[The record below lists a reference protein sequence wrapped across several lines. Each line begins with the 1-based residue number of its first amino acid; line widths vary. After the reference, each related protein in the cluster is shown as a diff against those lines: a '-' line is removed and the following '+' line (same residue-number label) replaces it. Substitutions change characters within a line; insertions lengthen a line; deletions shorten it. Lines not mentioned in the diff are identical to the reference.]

1 MDFFSA
7 MPEEKSFR
15 SVFAATLTGMDNFS
29 GIVPALPLV
38 QIRENP
44 ELHDLI
50 LRNKR
55 TWPRCLYWHG
65 WLPALDGSSP
75 YSSRAVGFVGFLP
88 TSSNSVLDPILLEY
102 GKIGSLL
109 RTLQLFFGV
118 LHLRYDLMSGLMG
131 VWCAMRPRG
140 LVAVEPGSML
150 WLLVLLG
157 FVGLGD
163 TLLCCDVLWR
173 QVLSAASYT
182 ARWLALHSLYNGLSS
197 GGVILALQASSL
209 VPWSRKF

>member
-1 MDFFSA
+1 MDIFSA

-29 GIVPALPLV
+29 GVVPALPLV

-50 LRNKR
+50 LWNKR

-75 YSSRAVGFVGFLP
+75 YSSRAVGH
-88 TSSNSVLDPILLEY
+88 PILLEY

-131 VWCAMRPRG
+131 VWCAMRPPG

-182 ARWLALHSLYNGLSS
+182 ARWLALYSPY
-197 GGVILALQASSL
+197 
-209 VPWSRKF
+209 